1 MQRGRDGGLTIEVLY
16 GNDTCTETT
25 STCGSRLHGNNTS
38 IRVTA
43 MRQTSGLRA
52 RAKKRG
58 WEGEEEEPEE
68 DGKGEEEEEEEE
80 EKGEEGQIREAAH
93 LQIPD

>member
-16 GNDTCTETT
+16 GNNTCTETT

-43 MRQTSGLRA
+43 MRETSGLRA
-52 RAKKRG
+52 SEEKRMG
-58 WEGEEEEPEE
+58 RRGGGE
-68 DGKGEEEEEEEE
+68 DGKGEEE
-80 EKGEEGQIREAAH
+80 
-93 LQIPD
+93 